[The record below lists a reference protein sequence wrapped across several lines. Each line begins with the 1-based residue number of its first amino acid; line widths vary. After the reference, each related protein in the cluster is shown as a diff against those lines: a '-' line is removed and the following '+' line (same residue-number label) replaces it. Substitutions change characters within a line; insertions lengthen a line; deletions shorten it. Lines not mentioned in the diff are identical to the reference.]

1 MPNHQSYRLLEDRL
15 SFPVIYGFDI
25 WYVTYPHIGEPKY
38 ATQPPWAGLGVGAT
52 LAPKTVKWTLLGRR
66 LT

>member
-25 WYVTYPHIGEPKY
+25 WYVTYPHIGRPKY
-38 ATQPPWAGLGVGAT
+38 ATRPPWAGLGVGAT
-52 LAPKTVKWTLLGRR
+52 LAPKTVK
-66 LT
+66 